1 MPLQLLQ
8 EPVAEPVSLI
18 EAKAHLRVDITDDD
32 ALIAALITTARMYAE
47 TLTRRALIA
56 QAWKLVLDSFP
67 GPTMIG
73 IPWGKPFTLPGHAIY
88 LEKSQ
93 VQAVTAISFIDMG
106 GLQEVMPAA
115 NYIVDTTSEP
125 CRITP
130 VFGQIWPIPLP
141 QIASIEVDFV
151 AGYAAPIAANTANG
165 SMAIQGPWA
174 TYAVGNVIRLS
185 NSGGALPAP
194 LQPATSYWIQ
204 SVLSPGVYTLAA
216 SPGGPAITLTDTGS
230 GTSFI
235 GVVPEGIKSWMKV
248 RIGAL
253 YQHREEIAV
262 TDKGTKIEPLP
273 FMDRLL
279 DPYRVVF

>member
-1 MPLQLLQ
+1 MPLQLIQ
-8 EPVAEPVSLI
+8 PPVAEPLSLL
-18 EAKAHLRVDITDDD
+18 EAKAHLRVDVTDDD
-32 ALIAALITTARMYAE
+32 ALIAALITAARVYAE
-47 TLTRRALIA
+47 TLTRRALVA

-88 LEKSQ
+88 LEKSR
-93 VQAVTAISFIDMG
+93 VQTVTAISFIDMG
-106 GLQEVMPAA
+106 GLQEVMPPA
-115 NYIVDTTSEP
+115 NYIVDYTSEP

-141 QIASIEVDFV
+141 QIGAIEVDFV
-151 AGYAAPIAANTANG
+151 AGYAAPFAANTAT
-165 SMAIQGPWA
+165 SSIAIQGSWA
-174 TYAVGNVIRLS
+174 TYVVGNVIRLS
-185 NSGGALPAP
+185 NSGGALPSP
-194 LQPATSYWIQ
+194 LLPLTSYWIQ
-204 SVLSPGVYTLAA
+204 SVLSPGVYTLAT

-230 GTSFI
+230 GVSFV

-253 YQHREEIAV
+253 YQHREEIA
-262 TDKGTKIEPLP
+262 TTGRGTKIEPLP

-279 DPYRVVF
+279 DPYRVMF